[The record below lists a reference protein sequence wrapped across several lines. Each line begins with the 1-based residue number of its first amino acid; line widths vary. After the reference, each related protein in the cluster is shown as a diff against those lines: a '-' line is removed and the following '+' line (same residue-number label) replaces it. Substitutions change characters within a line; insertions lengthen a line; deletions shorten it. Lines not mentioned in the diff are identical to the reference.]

1 MSEHD
6 SEYFDEIKD
15 KISVLPDIDRK
26 SIELLLGSMLYSSDE
41 QVKQTKNW
49 ISNLVETKYTA
60 HILKSKNPV
69 MKFPSKEDSEEEKF
83 VETGTVMSGDIEM
96 HKFFLSRVNLSENVL
111 IVGRAGTGKST
122 LILKFI
128 YEITSKDIFWICFD
142 VKDDYKN
149 LAVMYDGTSVTD
161 WNQMKFNP
169 FTNIPP
175 GMPKEL
181 WWKIFLDI
189 CSHSTGLYTATP
201 NHIIEHLKELD
212 EEKNGNFTLQ
222 DTIDLLNS
230 KYESSSK
237 RDDYTAT
244 AKNRLN
250 AINTTFDKVFNC
262 PFGWDISKLFR
273 SRVIIRTFPLLFED
287 SSILIQ
293 TILMWEF
300 YRRLFSQ
307 ERFNR
312 KFTYDTSMNDYFTMI
327 ILDEAHHIMPRQELS
342 SVSIEKSA
350 PPMSTF
356 VSMGREFGLSILGA
370 TQMSHLLLGA
380 FLDNSGTM
388 IIGNIPNF
396 EQRQHLGSS
405 LGMDKDDS
413 KVLGKLQKGMWC
425 CKVLGRTDE
434 FILKSPMMD
443 KGGLVAEAEIL
454 SRSKSF
460 IDKLEFE
467 RREIESRMFL
477 AHVEKKKAKTP
488 EVGKDAWLVLNH
500 LLEHPWDFQKRVT
513 SSLKLSPERMNTAK
527 AQLKSRGLVELT
539 KFKIEREELHFI
551 LTRKALLL
559 LKSLGKNPSR
569 IAFWGLFNQM
579 PSYEHRYL
587 QFLIYIG
594 LKDLGYVAK
603 SEFRISNDRRVDVY
617 AEGEK
622 RIAVEIEKSTSDVE
636 SKASVLADGLVD
648 ELVLLYTDE
657 DHLEKIKLKI
667 SSLDLPADKIWIG
680 LARDYVKILRDMG
693 RDRVSGSESSR
704 NDSNQGDFVPD
715 KDSDQNQDRNEGENE

>member
-1 MSEHD
+1 MSETD

-26 SIELLLGSMLYSSDE
+26 SIESLLESMLYSNDE
-41 QVKQTKNW
+41 QNEITKNW
-49 ISNLVETKYTA
+49 ISDLVETKYAA
-60 HILKSKNPV
+60 HLLKSKTPV
-69 MKFPSKEDSEEEKF
+69 MKFPSREESEDEKF
-83 VETGTVMSGDIEM
+83 VETGTVMSGDVKM

-128 YEITSKDIFWICFD
+128 SELSNNDIFWIIFD

-149 LAVMYDGTSVTD
+149 LVAMYNATSVID
-161 WNQMKFNP
+161 WNQMSFNP
-169 FTNIPP
+169 FTNVPP

-222 DTIDLLNS
+222 DVIDLLDS

-244 AKNRLN
+244 AKNRLK
-250 AINTTFDKVFNC
+250 AINTTFDSVFNC

-293 TILMWEF
+293 AILMWEF

-312 KFTYDTSMNDYFTMI
+312 KFTYDTSMNDYFTMV
-327 ILDEAHHIMPRQELS
+327 ILDEAHHVMSRQELS

-380 FLDNSGTM
+380 FKDNSGTM
-388 IIGNIPNF
+388 MIGNIPDY
-396 EQRQHLGSS
+396 EQRQNLGSS
-405 LGMDKDDS
+405 LGMDIDDS
-413 KVLGKLQKGMWC
+413 KVLGKLQKGTWC
-425 CKVLGRTDE
+425 CKVLGRTDA
-434 FILKSPMMD
+434 FVLKSPMMD
-443 KGGLVAEAEIL
+443 KGGLVAEAEII
-454 SRSKSF
+454 SRSKPF
-460 IDKLEFE
+460 IDKLESE
-467 RREIESRMFL
+467 RRELESRMFL
-477 AHVEKKKAKTP
+477 AHVDKKKATTP

-500 LLEHPWDFQKRVT
+500 LLEHPWDFQKKITT
-513 SSLKLSPERMNTAK
+513 SLDLSPERMKIAK
-527 AQLKSRGLVELT
+527 SQLKSRGLVEFVR
-539 KFKIEREELHFI
+539 FKIEREELHFI
-551 LTRKALLL
+551 LTRKALML

-569 IAFWGLFNQM
+569 IAFWNLFNQM

-594 LKDLGYVAK
+594 LKDLGYVAR
-603 SEFRISNDRRVDVY
+603 SEFKVSEKRRVDVY

-636 SKASVLADGLVD
+636 SKVSVLADGLVD

-657 DHLEKIKLKI
+657 NHLEKIKSKI
-667 SSLDLPADKIWIG
+667 ESLDVSDDKIWIG
-680 LARDYVKILRDMG
+680 LARDYVKILRDMK
-693 RDRVSGSESSR
+693 RDRVSGSESTR
-704 NDSNQGDFVPD
+704 NEDNQSSSVPED
-715 KDSDQNQDRNEGENE
+715 DTDQNWDRNKGETK

>member
-1 MSEHD
+1 MSEID

-15 KISVLPDIDRK
+15 KISVLPDIDK
-26 SIELLLGSMLYSSDE
+26 NSIESLLESMLYSNDE
-41 QVKQTKNW
+41 QNEITKNW
-49 ISNLVETKYTA
+49 ISDLVEIKYKA
-60 HILKSKNPV
+60 HVLKSKNPV
-69 MKFPSKEDSEEEKF
+69 MKFPSKEDSEQEKF
-83 VETGTVMSGDIEM
+83 IEIGNVMSGDVEM
-96 HKFFLSRVNLSENVL
+96 HNFFLSRVNLSENIQV
-111 IVGRAGTGKST
+111 VGRAGTGKST

-128 YEITSKDIFWICFD
+128 YEITTGDIFWICFD

-149 LAVMYDGTSVTD
+149 LCAMYDDTYVID
-161 WNQMKFNP
+161 WNQIRYAP
-169 FTNIPP
+169 FTNPPP

-189 CSHSTGLYTATP
+189 ISHATGLYTATP
-201 NHIIEHLKELD
+201 NHIVEHLKELD

-222 DTIDLLNS
+222 DVIDLLDS
-230 KYESSSK
+230 KYESSNK
-237 RDDYTAT
+237 RDDYSAT
-244 AKNRLN
+244 ARNRLK

-262 PFGWDISKLFR
+262 QFGWDISKLFHG
-273 SRVIIRTFPLLFED
+273 RVIIRTFPLLFED

-312 KFTYDTSMNDYFTMI
+312 KFTYDKSMNDYFTMI
-327 ILDEAHHIMPRQELS
+327 ILDEAHHVMSRQELS

-380 FLDNSGTM
+380 FKDNAGTM
-388 IIGNIPNF
+388 IIGNIPDF

-405 LGMDKDDS
+405 LGMDRDES

-425 CKVLGRTDE
+425 CKVLGRTDS
-434 FILKSPMMD
+434 FILKTPMMD
-443 KGGLVAEAEIL
+443 KGGLVAESEIL
-454 SRSKSF
+454 FRSRPFVDRLESK
-460 IDKLEFE
+460 

-477 AHVEKKKAKTP
+477 AHIDNKKAKTP
-488 EVGKDAWLVLNH
+488 EVGQDAWLVLNH
-500 LLEHPWDFQKRVT
+500 LLEHPWDFQKRVAT
-513 SSLKLSPERMNTAK
+513 SLNLSPERMKIAK
-527 AQLKSRGLVELT
+527 SQLKSRGLVEFAR
-539 KFKIEREELHFI
+539 FKIEREELHFI

-569 IAFWGLFNQM
+569 IAFWNLFNQI

-587 QFLIYIG
+587 QFLVYIG
-594 LKDLGYVAK
+594 LKDLGYVAR
-603 SEFRISNDRRVDVY
+603 SEFKISDNRRVDVY

-657 DHLEKIKLKI
+657 DHLEKIKSKI
-667 SSLDLPADKIWIG
+667 GSLDLPANKIWLG
-680 LARDYVKILRDMG
+680 MARDYVKILREMKRG
-693 RDRVSGSESSR
+693 STVSGSESSR
-704 NDSNQGDFVPD
+704 IDQNQDNFVPD
-715 KDSDQNQDRNEGENE
+715 NNSDQNQDRNEGE